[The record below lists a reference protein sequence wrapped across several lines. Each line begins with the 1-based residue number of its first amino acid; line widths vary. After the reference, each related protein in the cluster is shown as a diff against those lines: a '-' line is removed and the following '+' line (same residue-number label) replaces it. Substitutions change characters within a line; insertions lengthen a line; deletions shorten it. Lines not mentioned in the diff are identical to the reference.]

1 MKLFQPHQEILPSA
15 QKKLWSQLQ
24 PAAALGFVLYG
35 GTAVALQLGHR
46 QSIDFDFFSERA
58 LEKEKLWEV
67 FPFLNNST
75 LLQDRENSLTVE
87 VRENEPVK
95 VSFFGGLTFG
105 RVGEPL
111 QTQDRILQVA
121 SLDDLM
127 ATKLKVI
134 FQRVEAKDYLDIAAM
149 IKAGVSLSNGLAAA
163 ATMFGSAFQ
172 PSESLKALTY
182 FHGGDLHQLS
192 SEIKETLIK
201 AANTVRNLPQ
211 IELRARVLAGVD
223 CR

>member
-1 MKLFQPHQEILPSA
+1 MKLFQPHQEILPQA
-15 QKKLWSQLQ
+15 QQELWPQLR
-24 PAAALGFVLYG
+24 PAAGLGFVLYG
-35 GTAVALQLGHR
+35 GTAIALQLGHR
-46 QSIDFDFFSERA
+46 QSIDFDFFSERK
-58 LEKEKLWEV
+58 LEKEKLWEA
-67 FPFLNNST
+67 FPFLKNST

-111 QTQDRILQVA
+111 QTNDGVLQVA

-149 IKAGVSLSNGLAAA
+149 IKAGVSLSKGLAAA

-182 FHGGDLHQLS
+182 FHGGDLQQLS
-192 SEIKETLIK
+192 SEIKEALIK
-201 AANTVRNLPQ
+201 AANAVRNLPQ
-211 IELRARVLAGVD
+211 VELRARVLASVEE
-223 CR
+223 C